1 MRDAG
6 APHASTPQYQPP
18 VRFGHRPVGPFY
30 ALRVDADGMG
40 HVVLDA
46 PDSAVLAALRAGDEE
61 TFAALVDRY
70 HASMVRVARA
80 YVATKETAE
89 DVVQEA
95 WIGVVQGLSRFEGRS
110 SLKTWM
116 FRIVTN
122 KAMTRGGRDAR
133 SVPFSSLGADEPAVD
148 PSCFRDSGR
157 WQGWW
162 VSPDVVGHLP
172 EALLLSKEVRAKI
185 DAVIATLPSSQ
196 RVVITLRDIQGMTA
210 HETCDVLGVS
220 EANQRVLLHRARSK
234 VRTALEEYLR
244 DGVGAEA

>member
-1 MRDAG
+1 VIAAVLASSATNHHAG
-6 APHASTPQYQPP
+6 LATVSL
-18 VRFGHRPVGPFY
+18 GSLY
-30 ALRVDADGMG
+30 ALPVDVDAAG
-40 HVVLDA
+40 HAA
-46 PDSAVLAALRAGDEE
+46 PDPADSSVLAALRAGDEE
-61 TFAALVDRY
+61 AFAALVDQY

-89 DVVQEA
+89 DVAQEA

-110 SLKTWM
+110 SLKTWI
-116 FRIVTN
+116 FRIVIN
-122 KAMTRGGRDAR
+122 KAMTRGGKDAR
-133 SVPFSSLGADEPAVD
+133 SVPFSSLGPHEPAVD

-172 EALLLSKEVRAKI
+172 EALLLSKEARTKI
-185 DAVIATLPSSQ
+185 DAVIATLPPSQ
-196 RVVITLRDIQGMTA
+196 RLVITLRDIQGMTA
-210 HETCDVLGVS
+210 SEACDVLNVS

-234 VRTALEEYLR
+234 LRAALENYVR